1 MNQDYLKIGAHFP
14 TGNPYLNIDSRE
26 RFTQKMGTLNYSVED
41 KVKYCLSLFGWTGEK
56 RPEAKSVIRDME
68 HYNYYIFPAA
78 RIFLERF
85 AGLQIEYEFPTLG
98 ESTKLYTNIFPH
110 SFNIYDFVFYEGLQ
124 IFKNE
129 LLVPI
134 MKTWDMYILLGE
146 SGRVHYWNCDNT
158 TGILREDLFSVFYS
172 RLFLLER
179 SIWFRTT
186 KKDRQEVSWWD
197 DDLMGDIE
205 AQVNEGTYVSYA
217 QKRFAK
223 NNGVPN
229 PLVGKDPFT
238 QWLLT
243 LDQS

>member
-1 MNQDYLKIGAHFP
+1 MNQDYLKIGAHFLP
-14 TGNPYLNIDSRE
+14 GNPYLNIDSRE

-56 RPEAKSVIRDME
+56 RPEAKSVFRDME

-85 AGLQIEYEFPTLG
+85 AGLRIEYEFPAISKPT
-98 ESTKLYTNIFPH
+98 ELYPNIFTD
-110 SFNIYDFVFYEGLQ
+110 SFDECDFSFVEGLQ

-129 LLVPI
+129 LLVPV

>member
-1 MNQDYLKIGAHFP
+1 MKQDYLKIGAHFP
-14 TGNPYLNIDSRE
+14 TGNPYLNIDSRKK
-26 RFTQKMGTLNYSVED
+26 FVQKMGTLNYSVED

-56 RPEAKSVIRDME
+56 RPKAKSVFQDME

-98 ESTKLYTNIFPH
+98 QSTERFPNTFTD
-110 SFNIYDFVFYEGLQ
+110 SFDECDFAFVEALQ

-129 LLVPI
+129 LLIPVVRTGE
-134 MKTWDMYILLGE
+134 MDILLGE
-146 SGRVHYWNCDNT
+146 SGRVHYWNCDDT
-158 TGILREDLFSVFYS
+158 TGIFPEDLFSVLSSMVFS
-172 RLFLLER
+172 LEKD
-179 SIWFRTT
+179 IWFRTT
-186 KKDRQEVSWWD
+186 PEDRQEVSWWD
-197 DDLMGDIE
+197 QGLMDDIE
-205 AQVNEGTYVSYA
+205 AQVNEGTYVPYA
-217 QKRFAK
+217 LKRFAQ

-243 LDQS
+243 LD

>member
-14 TGNPYLNIDSRE
+14 TGNPYLNLHIRKK
-26 RFTQKMGTLNYSVED
+26 FTQKMGTLNYSVED

-56 RPEAKSVIRDME
+56 RPEAKSVFQDME

-85 AGLQIEYEFPTLG
+85 AGLQIEYEL
-98 ESTKLYTNIFPH
+98 ERLSKSTELCSNIFTD
-110 SFNIYDFVFYEGLQ
+110 SFDECDFSFYEGLQ

-129 LLVPI
+129 LLIPVVQTDG
-134 MKTWDMYILLGE
+134 MNILLAE
-146 SGRVHYWNCDNT
+146 SGRVHYWRCDDT
-158 TGILREDLFSVFYS
+158 TGIFPEDLFSVLSSMVFS
-172 RLFLLER
+172 LEKD
-179 SIWFRTT
+179 IWFRTT
-186 KKDRQEVSWWD
+186 PEDRQEVSWWD
-197 DDLMGDIE
+197 EDLMDEIE
-205 AQVNEGTYVSYA
+205 DQFNEGTYVSYA

>member
-56 RPEAKSVIRDME
+56 RPEAQSVIQDME

-85 AGLQIEYEFPTLG
+85 AGLRIEYELRARG
-98 ESTKLYTNIFPH
+98 QSTELHSDIFPH
-110 SFNIYDFVFYEGLQ
+110 LFNIYDFVFFEGLQ

-129 LLVPI
+129 LLVPV
-134 MKTWDMYILLGE
+134 MKTWEMYILLGE
-146 SGRVHYWNCDNT
+146 SGRVHYWNCDDT
-158 TGILREDLFSVFYS
+158 TGIFPEDLFSVLSSMVFS
-172 RLFLLER
+172 LEKD
-179 SIWFRTT
+179 IWFRTT
-186 KKDRQEVSWWD
+186 PEDRQEVSWWD
-197 DDLMGDIE
+197 GDLMDDIE
-205 AQVNEGTYVSYA
+205 AQVNEGTYVPYA

>member
-1 MNQDYLKIGAHFP
+1 MKQDYLKIGAHFP
-14 TGNPYLNIDSRE
+14 TGNPYLNIDSRKK
-26 RFTQKMGTLNYSVED
+26 FVQKMGTLNYNVED

-56 RPEAKSVIRDME
+56 RAEAQSVFQDME

-85 AGLQIEYEFPTLG
+85 AGLQIEYELRALSKPT
-98 ESTKLYTNIFPH
+98 ELYPNIFTD
-110 SFNIYDFVFYEGLQ
+110 SFDECDFAFVEALQ

-129 LLVPI
+129 LLIPVVRTGE
-134 MKTWDMYILLGE
+134 MDILLGE
-146 SGRVHYWNCDNT
+146 SGMVHYWNCDDT
-158 TGILREDLFSVFYS
+158 TGIFPEDLFSVLSSMVFS
-172 RLFLLER
+172 LEKD
-179 SIWFRTT
+179 IWFRTT
-186 KKDRQEVSWWD
+186 PEDRQEVSWWD
-197 DDLMGDIE
+197 GDLMDDIE
-205 AQVNEGTYVSYA
+205 AQVNEGTYVPYA

>member
-1 MNQDYLKIGAHFP
+1 MKQDYLKIGAHFP
-14 TGNPYLNIDSRE
+14 TGNPYLNIDSRKK
-26 RFTQKMGTLNYSVED
+26 FVQKMGTLNYNVED

-56 RPEAKSVIRDME
+56 RAEAQSVFQDME

-85 AGLQIEYEFPTLG
+85 AGLRIEYELRALSKPT
-98 ESTKLYTNIFPH
+98 ELYPNIFTD
-110 SFNIYDFVFYEGLQ
+110 SFDECDFSFVEGLQ

-129 LLVPI
+129 LLVPV

>member
-1 MNQDYLKIGAHFP
+1 MKQDYLKIGAHFP
-14 TGNPYLNIDSRE
+14 TGNPYLNIDSRKK
-26 RFTQKMGTLNYSVED
+26 FVQKMGTLNYNVED

-56 RPEAKSVIRDME
+56 RAEAQSVFQDME

-85 AGLQIEYEFPTLG
+85 AGLQIEYELRALSKPT
-98 ESTKLYTNIFPH
+98 ELYPNIFTD
-110 SFNIYDFVFYEGLQ
+110 SFDECDFAFVEALQ

-129 LLVPI
+129 LLIPVVRTGE
-134 MKTWDMYILLGE
+134 MDILLGE
-146 SGRVHYWNCDNT
+146 SGMVHYWNCDDT
-158 TGILREDLFSVFYS
+158 TGIFPEDLFSVLSSMVFS
-172 RLFLLER
+172 LEKD
-179 SIWFRTT
+179 IWFCTT
-186 KKDRQEVSWWD
+186 LEDRQEVSWWD
-197 DDLMGDIE
+197 QGLMDDIE

-223 NNGVPN
+223 NNNVPN

>member
-1 MNQDYLKIGAHFP
+1 
-14 TGNPYLNIDSRE
+14 
-26 RFTQKMGTLNYSVED
+26 MGTLNYSVED

-56 RPEAKSVIRDME
+56 RPEAKSVFQDME

-85 AGLQIEYEFPTLG
+85 AGLRIEYESQVWSKPTL
-98 ESTKLYTNIFPH
+98 YPNIFTD
-110 SFNIYDFVFYEGLQ
+110 SFDECDFSFYEGLQ

-129 LLVPI
+129 LLVPV
-134 MKTWDMYILLGE
+134 MKTWYMYIFLGE
-146 SGRVHYWNCDNT
+146 SGRVHYWNCDDT

-172 RLFLLER
+172 RLFSLDR
-179 SIWFRTT
+179 DIWFRTT
-186 KKDRQEVSWWD
+186 PEDRQEVSWWD
-197 DDLMGDIE
+197 EDLMDEIE
-205 AQVNEGTYVSYA
+205 DQFNEGTYVSYA